1 MSPSKG
7 KRMRSTGPEGLG
19 FSRYFFGIRLT
30 RSLTREQ
37 IALLYRPKTI
47 LSMLDGNVSPLL
59 RFGPGFTPSPCLTVP
74 ILKVRRPSEM

>member
-59 RFGPGFTPSPCLTVP
+59 RFGPGFSPSLFLTVP
-74 ILKVRRPSEM
+74 IPKVRRFLEM